1 MSLRIFKDNGR
12 QFGAEFKYMD
22 APRST
27 RSMHQVIEDLQLDH
41 LWVLYP
47 GNKSYPIAPNITAL
61 PLTDLPRFKQ
71 T

>member
-1 MSLRIFKDNGR
+1 
-12 QFGAEFKYMD
+12 MD

-27 RSMHQVIEDLQLDH
+27 RSIHQIIEDLQLDH

-61 PLTDLPRFKQ
+61 PLTDMPRIKQ